1 MNQRGGRQQ
10 SQLLSLSQ
18 NISFFGGV
26 VVCCL
31 EYVSP
36 DLKSYITL
44 NFCHNTYSQITKK
57 SNIEPYWLI
66 QKVRSGLNFA
76 LDKAQFRA
84 VEIRIVPDMHSK
96 CQVVNGC
103 FQSYASYS
111 VLTQNTDSQGKGCG
125 LSQGCCHETNATS
138 GPPLHSK
145 HLD

>member
-18 NISFFGGV
+18 NISFFGGG

-96 CQVVNGC
+96 CQVVKR
-103 FQSYASYS
+103 
-111 VLTQNTDSQGKGCG
+111 VLPKLRYLLSSQNTDSQGKGCG